1 MIWAVRDPIERQEP
15 VREGGKKSG
24 RITEY
29 QTVETDAGV
38 ADKRLMVIEGEYAS
52 VLRILGRDGNTLSP
66 TLRRAWDGDRLQTLV
81 KNSPAVATGAHIS
94 IVGHITREELLRYL
108 DSTEQGNG
116 FANRFLWAAVRRSK
130 TLPEGGSIESVD
142 FAPLLQRLKQ
152 ATEHSRA
159 CGRLKF
165 DSEARAMWHSVYANL
180 SEGKPGL
187 LGAVTARG
195 EAHVVR
201 LALTYALLDRAD
213 VIRTEHLLAALAL
226 WEYCERSAAWIFG
239 TATGDAVADRVMR
252 ELTLVPEG
260 LTRTEIRDL
269 FKRHQS
275 SERIGRGLALLE
287 SAGLVEQVD
296 EVSGGRPVERWR
308 IPARKAI

>member
-1 MIWAVRDPIERQEP
+1 
-15 VREGGKKSG
+15 
-24 RITEY
+24 
-29 QTVETDAGV
+29 
-38 ADKRLMVIEGEYAS
+38 
-52 VLRILGRDGNTLSP
+52 
-66 TLRRAWDGDRLQTLV
+66 
-81 KNSPAVATGAHIS
+81 
-94 IVGHITREELLRYL
+94 
-108 DSTEQGNG
+108 
-116 FANRFLWAAVRRSK
+116 
-130 TLPEGGSIESVD
+130 
-142 FAPLLQRLKQ
+142 
-152 ATEHSRA
+152 
-159 CGRLKF
+159 
-165 DSEARAMWHSVYANL
+165 MWHSVYADL